1 MSQVV
6 RSATTSWTG
15 TLAEGEGY
23 LSASSGAI
31 TALPLTFPR
40 RMGEPEGFTSPEELL
55 ASTHASCFAM
65 SLASTFAGADASYIE
80 LVVTVDVSL
89 DRVDGVLAVTS
100 SEVQVAVDSQTIDQS
115 KLDELLTAADMRC
128 PMSQLIRQGAR
139 VTISGDVEG

>member
-1 MSQVV
+1 MSQVI

-15 TLAEGEGY
+15 TLADGEGY
-23 LSASSGAI
+23 LSTGSGAVSS
-31 TALPLTFPR
+31 LPLTFPR
-40 RMGEPEGFTSPEELL
+40 RMGEPKGFTSPEELL

-65 SLASTFAGADASYIE
+65 SLASALAGADASYVE

-100 SEVQVAVDSQTIDQS
+100 SDVQVAVDSQTIDQS
-115 KLDELLTAADMRC
+115 RLDELLEAADKRC

-139 VTISGDVEG
+139 VTISGVVEG